1 VYLACLCA
9 SGSGERTPPWLATL
23 GNDKEGFVIDRVS
36 SVTVQVSNQDQAL
49 DFYTSK
55 LGFTKQSDERFGED
69 FRWVTVMPPGA
80 QTQIVL
86 AKGFAAE
93 AAPIGKFTGIVFGAQ
108 DIQAVYEAYRSRGVT
123 FTEPP
128 TKQPWGGL
136 QAQFT
141 DQDGNGFVLVQY

>member
-1 VYLACLCA
+1 
-9 SGSGERTPPWLATL
+9 L

-36 SVTVQVSNQDQAL
+36 SVTVQVSDQDQAL

-55 LGFTKQSDERFGED
+55 LGFTKQSDERFG
-69 FRWVTVMPPGA
+69 
-80 QTQIVL
+80 
-86 AKGFAAE
+86 
-93 AAPIGKFTGIVFGAQ
+93 AQ

-123 FTEPP
+123 FTELP
-128 TKQPWGGL
+128 TKQSWGGL